1 MKIKLENMQLVPLID
16 MTEFIEECIE
26 LLNEEWPKSINI
38 RRISIQKTLNNK
50 PPLSIILLEKE
61 NKLIGHARLCPLPQ
75 NENGCWIESVVV
87 WKNLRGKGF
96 GRTLMKGVE
105 MCAKEF
111 GFKEFV

>member
-16 MTEFIEECIE
+16 MPEFIEECIE
-26 LLNEEWPKSINI
+26 LLNE
-38 RRISIQKTLNNK
+38 

-75 NENGCWIESVVV
+75 NGNGCWIESVVI

-96 GRTLMKGVE
+96 GRTLMKGIE

-111 GFKEFV
+111 GFKE